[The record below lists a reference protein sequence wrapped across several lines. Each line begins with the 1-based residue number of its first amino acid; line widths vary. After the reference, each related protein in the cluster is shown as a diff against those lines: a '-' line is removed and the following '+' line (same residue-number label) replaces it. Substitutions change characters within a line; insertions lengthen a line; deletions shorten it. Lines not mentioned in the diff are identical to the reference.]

1 MSGADD
7 RGGQSGMA
15 LVELL
20 AALSIVAVMSGL
32 MLGFFDQLRAVVRL
46 QDEIALKTELA
57 AAAGHLQRTGEAA
70 RAVPLVTDG
79 ATTPTIFEGGPQGMR
94 FVAVTRAGFRALGFG
109 EVRFDTRSAGR
120 GRAVVQSMR
129 LRRPE
134 GDPAAEEAIVVDGL
148 SVTRFAY
155 ADASGAFRDSWAGQS
170 MPRAVRISL
179 GRRLDGRTISV
190 HAIARL
196 R

>member
-1 MSGADD
+1 MSGAED
-7 RGGQSGMA
+7 RSGQSGMA

-32 MLGFFDQLRAVVRL
+32 MLGFFGQLRVVVRL

-57 AAAGHLQRTGEAA
+57 AAAGHLQRTVEAA

-79 ATTPTIFEGGPQGMR
+79 ATTPAIFEGGPHAMR
-94 FVAVTRAGFRALGFG
+94 FVAVTRAGFRAPGLG
-109 EVRFDTRSAGR
+109 EVRLDTRSAGR
-120 GRAVVQSMR
+120 GRTVVQSVQ

-134 GDPAAEEAIVVDGL
+134 GGPTAEEAIVVDGL
-148 SVTRFAY
+148 SVARFAY
-155 ADASGAFRDSWAGQS
+155 ADASGAFRDSWGGQS

-179 GRRLDGRTISV
+179 GRRLAGRSISV

-196 R
+196 H